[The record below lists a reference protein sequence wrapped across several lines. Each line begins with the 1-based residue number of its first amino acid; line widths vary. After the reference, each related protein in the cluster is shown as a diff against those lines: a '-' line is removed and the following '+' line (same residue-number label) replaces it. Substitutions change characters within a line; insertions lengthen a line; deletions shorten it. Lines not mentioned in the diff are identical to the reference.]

1 VLGGTSGEGVQ
12 WTVDDLDG
20 GGGLMTIKIKVLC
33 LRAMAICLW
42 VPYLR
47 WVAHGGRS
55 STGSKTKL
63 FEKVFSQE
71 FRNLKLFFKNSR
83 FSIFFKSIVPA
94 ETRPNF

>member
-1 VLGGTSGEGVQ
+1 MTNKNKSLASESDGDLFVGTIPSLGHSRWGE
-12 WTVDDLDG
+12 
-20 GGGLMTIKIKVLC
+20 
-33 LRAMAICLW
+33 
-42 VPYLR
+42 
-47 WVAHGGRS
+47 S

-83 FSIFFKSIVPA
+83 FSIFFKSIVPM